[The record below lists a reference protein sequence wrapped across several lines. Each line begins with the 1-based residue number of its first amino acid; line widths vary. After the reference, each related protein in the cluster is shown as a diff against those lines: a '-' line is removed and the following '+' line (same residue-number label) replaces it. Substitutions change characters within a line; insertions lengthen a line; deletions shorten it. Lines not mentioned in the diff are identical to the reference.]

1 MKSTKQLLG
10 ARIKDIRKSK
20 GLSQAGLSEE
30 LEISTNFLSR
40 IEVGANY
47 PSLDTL
53 EKMSKVLAVDL
64 KDFFD
69 FEYLQEG
76 NADVSSVQKL
86 LTDASEEKR
95 KLAFKIIRA
104 ITR

>member
-10 ARIKDIRKSK
+10 ARIKALRKDRK
-20 GLSQAGLSEE
+20 LSQAEFSEK
-30 LEISTNFLSR
+30 LEIATNFLSR

-53 EKMSKVLAVDL
+53 EKMSRVLDVDIR
-64 KDFFD
+64 DFFD

-76 NADVSSVQKL
+76 SSDFTSIEKL
-86 LTDASEEKR
+86 LKNVDDEKL
-95 KLAFKIIRA
+95 KLAFKILRA

>member
-20 GLSQAGLSEE
+20 GLSQAGLSEK
-30 LEISTNFLSR
+30 LEIATNFLSR

-76 NADVSSVQKL
+76 STDVSSVQKL
-86 LTDASEEKR
+86 LIDTSEEKR
-95 KLAFKIIRA
+95 KIAFKIIRA

>member
-10 ARIKDIRKSK
+10 ARIKEIRKSK
-20 GLSQAGLSEE
+20 GLSQAELSEK
-30 LEISTNFLSR
+30 LEIATNFLSR

-53 EKMSKVLAVDL
+53 EKMSEALQVDL

-76 NADVSSVQKL
+76 CTDIANIEKL
-86 LTDASEEKR
+86 FNEIGEEKR

-104 ITR
+104 VTR